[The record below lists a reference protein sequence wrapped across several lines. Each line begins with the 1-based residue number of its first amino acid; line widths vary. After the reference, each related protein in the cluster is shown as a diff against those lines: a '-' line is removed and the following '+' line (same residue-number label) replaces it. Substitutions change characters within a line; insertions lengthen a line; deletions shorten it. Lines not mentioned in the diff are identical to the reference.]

1 MNIFLERCSFLQKI
15 YKIRKSD
22 GEDFRRLEL
31 NKKVLTSKKHTS
43 LEIEL
48 IKHQFVTKYFYRKRK
63 KQFVQINLGIQA
75 NLI

>member
-1 MNIFLERCSFLQKI
+1 MNMFLERCSFLQKI

-63 KQFVQINLGIQA
+63 QQFLEIKLVVQA

>member
-1 MNIFLERCSFLQKI
+1 MNMFLERCSFLQKI

-22 GEDFRRLEL
+22 GEDFRRLEW

-48 IKHQFVTKYFYRKRK
+48 IKHQFVAKYFYRKRK
-63 KQFVQINLGIQA
+63 
-75 NLI
+75 